1 MSTSITAVSNV
12 RETQCVTYAAAAQM
26 VAAGLAR
33 GAEIDCPVAVAVV
46 DPGGHLLALGRA
58 DRGIVCA
65 VDLAI
70 RKAVTA
76 VTVGASTAKL
86 WERLEPETVLV
97 EGLASGAGLLA
108 VPGGLPIEWNG
119 SIAGGVGVSG
129 GHHSEDATV
138 AEAAMRAFSSPA
150 P

>member
-1 MSTSITAVSNV
+1 MSSATETAPDV
-12 RETQCVTYAAAAQM
+12 RETHCVTYAAAARM
-26 VAAGLAR
+26 VEAGLAR
-33 GAEIDCPVAVAVV
+33 GAEIDCPVSVAVV
-46 DPGGHLLALGRA
+46 DPGGHLLAFGRH
-58 DRGIVCA
+58 DGGIICA

-97 EGLASGAGLLA
+97 EGLASGVGLLA
-108 VPGGLPIEWNG
+108 VPGGLPLEWDG

-129 GHHSEDATV
+129 GHHSEDAKV
-138 AEAAMRAFSSPA
+138 AEAAILAFSPSPD
-150 P
+150 